1 MNSIK
6 RVKRNTGILL
16 KLYLNKY
23 FMLSIIIPA
32 LNEEKYLP
40 ILLASIYHQDFR
52 DYEIIV
58 SDANS
63 EDQTRQIAID
73 LGAKVVVD
81 ERRHPSF
88 QRNTGAKVATGDI
101 LLFLDADSVL
111 PDNFLLKVVHE
122 FEERKLGV
130 AGFYLNF
137 GSHKFI
143 YRLCS
148 FGYNLLAW
156 FRQYWHPISVG
167 AGLIIKREVHEKID
181 GFDETLFVAEDYD
194 YCERSSRIAKF
205 RLLKT
210 VKLPYSVR
218 RMEKEGNLKVFLKWM
233 KMGTRTLWGGKIK
246 KKIVKYDFGNY

>member
-1 MNSIK
+1 
-6 RVKRNTGILL
+6 
-16 KLYLNKY
+16 
-23 FMLSIIIPA
+23 MLSIIIPA

-40 ILLASIYHQDFR
+40 LLIASIRRQDFSY
-52 DYEIIV
+52 YEIIV

-63 EDQTRQIAID
+63 EDRTREVATE
-73 LGAKVVVD
+73 LGARVVVD

-88 QRNTGAKVATGDI
+88 QRNTGAKAALGNT

-111 PDNFLLKVVHE
+111 PDGFLTKVTNE
-122 FEERKLGV
+122 FQKRNLSA

-137 GSHKFI
+137 GSNKFI

-148 FGYNLLAW
+148 LGYNFFAW
-156 FRQYWHPISVG
+156 FRQYWRPISVG
-167 AGLIIKREVHEKID
+167 AGIMAQKIVHEKIN

-194 YCERSSRIAKF
+194 YCDRSSQVAKF

-210 VKLPYSVR
+210 VKLPYSIR
-218 RMEKEGNLKVFLKWM
+218 RMEKEGNMKVLLKWL